1 MPFVPRVALR
11 KAIFG
16 AAACVWLGV
25 ACSGQGIVDV
35 RHQPSGTTWIT
46 LGDELRVTLGNVG
59 PAEYASPPTLSSNVL
74 SFLDVSVIPPFNPGG
89 PTQQFRFRAASRGQ
103 AIITFRRMLDTS
115 IVSKVVD
122 TVNVR

>member
-1 MPFVPRVALR
+1 MLFVPRVALR

-16 AAACVWLGV
+16 AATCAWLGV
-25 ACSGQGIVDV
+25 ACNGQGIVDV
-35 RHQPSGTTWIT
+35 RFQPSGTTWIT

-59 PAEYASPPTLSSNVL
+59 PGEYASPTVSSNVL
-74 SFLDVSVIPPFNPGG
+74 SFLGVSVIPPFNPGG
-89 PTQQFRFRAASRGQ
+89 PTQQFRFRATSRGQ

-115 IVSKVVD
+115 VVSKVVD

>member
-1 MPFVPRVALR
+1 MPFVPRIA
-11 KAIFG
+11 
-16 AAACVWLGV
+16 AAACVWLGA

-35 RHQPSGTTWIT
+35 RFQPSGTTWIT

-59 PAEYASPPTLSSNVL
+59 PAEYASPPTVSSNVL

-103 AIITFRRMLDTS
+103 AII
-115 IVSKVVD
+115 
-122 TVNVR
+122 